1 MKKIGLITIGQTP
14 RDDVI
19 PDIAPLFSSEV
30 ELLQA
35 GALDGLTAQDIAMFA
50 PQEGD

>member
-30 ELLQA
+30 ELL
-35 GALDGLTAQDIAMFA
+35 
-50 PQEGD
+50 